1 MSARIAPRTAPA
13 GIAFSPHLP
22 KFVRKEK
29 RDEEDHLDEK
39 LEAEAE
45 AVQATLAYAG
55 PQPAAVD
62 KNLPPE
68 TIFEAALIADRQAAY
83 PLSPYEVAR
92 RMQKQWSP
100 PASTVPLTDKII

>member
-1 MSARIAPRTAPA
+1 MSARIAPKAGTL

-22 KFVRKEK
+22 KFVRTTK
-29 RDEEDHLDEK
+29 RDEDELDEN

-45 AVQATLAYAG
+45 AAQAMIAYSRPVLTSA
-55 PQPAAVD
+55 D

-92 RMQKQWSP
+92 RMQKEWSP